1 MILPPERE
9 TVHGTCVAL
18 DGRAV
23 LLRGPSGAGKSDLA
37 YRLVTEEGGHLVAD
51 DRVSL
56 AAGQDNLVAHAQE
69 GWAGLLELRGLGIV
83 TLESMQSAPLVLI
96 VDLVHRN
103 EVPRLAEP
111 RHETLCGHPLP
122 VLRLHAFDVT
132 APAKVALAASVIP
145 DKGFPDET
153 GRFG

>member
-1 MILPPERE
+1 MTLPPERE

-37 YRLVTEEGGHLVAD
+37 YRLVKEEGAHLVAD

-56 AAGQDNLVAHAQE
+56 AAGQDNLVVHAQE

-111 RHETLCGHPLP
+111 RHETLCGHLLP

-132 APAKVALAASVIP
+132 APAKVALALSVLP
-145 DKGFPDET
+145 EKGFPDET